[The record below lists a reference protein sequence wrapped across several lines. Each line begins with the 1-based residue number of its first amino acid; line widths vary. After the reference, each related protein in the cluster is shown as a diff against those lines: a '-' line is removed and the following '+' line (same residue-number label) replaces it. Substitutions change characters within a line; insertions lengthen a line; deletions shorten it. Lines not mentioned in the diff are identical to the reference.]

1 MPRFSIRKSLGRS
14 LSRRWMLAVAVV
26 VVAVAGFA
34 VYRLNG
40 IFASQDVTSTPNGNV
55 NDVAPFNPK
64 HVVLEVFGPPGTVAT
79 ITYLDVN
86 TQPQRVDA
94 AKLPWAYDTTTT
106 QPAVFVNVQA
116 QGNSDSIGCR
126 IKIDDA
132 IKDERT
138 VNTLNA
144 YVYCLDKS
152 G

>member
-1 MPRFSIRKSLGRS
+1 
-14 LSRRWMLAVAVV
+14 MLLVAAV
-26 VVAVAGFA
+26 VVAVAGFT

-40 IFASQDVTSTPNGNV
+40 IFASQDVTSTPSGNV
-55 NDVAPFNPK
+55 NDAAPFNPK

-86 TQPQRVDA
+86 TQPQRADA
-94 AKLPWAYDTTTT
+94 VTLPWAYDTTTT

-126 IKIDDA
+126 IKIDDVV
-132 IKDERT
+132 KDERT

-144 YVYCLDKS
+144 YAFCLDKS